1 MVGRWYGIIA
11 YGISEPTAPAFAF
24 YLNNRNFAL
33 DPLDVCESGEPKS
46 GECAA
51 VGDIETE
58 SLLFIPASES
68 PNGNPLLVATHE
80 QTDSLTLIE
89 LEPQQGSQPGHAQA
103 QTSECTSTT
112 FGPSSSSALRTASGL
127 CLITRR

>member
-1 MVGRWYGIIA
+1 MAGRWYAFVGFERISGIIA
-11 YGISEPTAPAFAF
+11 YDITEPTAPQFAF

-46 GECAA
+46 DECAE
-51 VGDIETE
+51 VGGIETE

-68 PNGNPLLVATHE
+68 PNGSPLLVVTHE

-89 LEPQQGSQPGHAQA
+89 LAPLPG
-103 QTSECTSTT
+103 T
-112 FGPSSSSALRTASGL
+112 
-127 CLITRR
+127 